1 MGFKVNLT
9 IIFLQQ
15 RPSDCYS
22 DRMSEGSDKNGYLFP
37 YTAEED
43 HLAILS
49 RNQTVNDI
57 NNPGLS
63 SRMSSR
69 HGSRTSSPPSYSG
82 LQSLAPLTSI
92 TDTSE

>member
-1 MGFKVNLT
+1 
-9 IIFLQQ
+9 
-15 RPSDCYS
+15 
-22 DRMSEGSDKNGYLFP
+22 MSEGSDKNGYLFP

-43 HLAILS
+43 HLATLS
-49 RNQTVNDI
+49 RNQGVNDI

-69 HGSRTSSPPSYSG
+69 HGSRTSSPPSVSG
-82 LQSLAPLTSI
+82 LHPLAPLTSI